1 MIATTG
7 FALSTGVAG
16 SGPFCYETG
25 PGYEKCLTS
34 PSGDYFNPIYQG
46 PKLDRPYTPSF
57 PIFSPPPPVS
67 IPAPLPSNTG
77 NGFGPGAPARCPEG
91 MYVDPNNLSSCLAA
105 TPGNDYVALA
115 ASPGLPTAGAAYGG
129 AASQG
134 EADRI
139 AMAQC
144 VAGTNSTCEI
154 IARAY
159 HACAAIALAP
169 NGSMVSGVGPD
180 PNAAATAA
188 MNAAPGGQ
196 ALGGRCSEP
205 PGN

>member
-1 MIATTG
+1 
-7 FALSTGVAG
+7 
-16 SGPFCYETG
+16 
-25 PGYEKCLTS
+25 
-34 PSGDYFNPIYQG
+34 
-46 PKLDRPYTPSF
+46 
-57 PIFSPPPPVS
+57 
-67 IPAPLPSNTG
+67 
-77 NGFGPGAPARCPEG
+77 
-91 MYVDPNNLSSCLAA
+91 MYVDPNNLSTCLAA

-169 NGSMVSGVGPD
+169 DGSMVSGVGPD

-188 MNAAPGGQ
+188 MNAAPRRASARRTLLGAPWKLDATTSPSCTRPSAPRLGTQTCVDDLFRQ
-196 ALGGRCSEP
+196 AV
-205 PGN
+205 